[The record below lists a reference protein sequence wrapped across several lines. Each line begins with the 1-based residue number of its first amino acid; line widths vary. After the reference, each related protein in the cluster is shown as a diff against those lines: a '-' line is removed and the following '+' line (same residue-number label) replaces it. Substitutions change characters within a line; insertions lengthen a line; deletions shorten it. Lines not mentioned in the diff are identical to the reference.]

1 MTSRGGSIIFKPA
14 ASLELRPARNSGQLG
29 TPASSEL
36 RPAPNSSQLT
46 SSATG
51 SASSELQPAQESS
64 QLGSS
69 ASGKCEPAGC
79 SNQPKSRDSVAA
91 QNLWL
96 AKSLN
101 WSSGTTQP
109 ELATKMLKSSCK
121 IVVAS
126 LCRCK
131 YSLRTSKLYE
141 YTRLV
146 AASRKSCLQN
156 LQDELLCN
164 HHHTS

>member
-1 MTSRGGSIIFKPA
+1 MGPLSSSQQPA
-14 ASLELRPARNSGQLG
+14 WKFEPAQNSSQLR

-36 RPAPNSSQLT
+36 QPARELQPALNSSQLT
-46 SSATG
+46 SP
-51 SASSELQPAQESS
+51 ASSELQPAQESS
-64 QLGSS
+64 QLRSS

-79 SNQPKSRDSVAA
+79 SSQPKSRDSVAA
-91 QNLWL
+91 ENLWL

-101 WSSGTTQP
+101 WSSSTTQP

-126 LCRCK
+126 LCRFK

-156 LQDELLCN
+156 LQDELLGN

>member
-1 MTSRGGSIIFKPA
+1 MFVVDVERWVHYLQ
-14 ASLELRPARNSGQLG
+14 ASSQLG

-36 RPAPNSSQLT
+36 QPARELQPAPNSSQLT

-79 SNQPKSRDSVAA
+79 SSQPKSRDSVAA
-91 QNLWL
+91 ENLWL

-101 WSSGTTQP
+101 WSSSTTQP

-146 AASRKSCLQN
+146 AASHKSCLQN
-156 LQDELLCN
+156 LQDELLGN